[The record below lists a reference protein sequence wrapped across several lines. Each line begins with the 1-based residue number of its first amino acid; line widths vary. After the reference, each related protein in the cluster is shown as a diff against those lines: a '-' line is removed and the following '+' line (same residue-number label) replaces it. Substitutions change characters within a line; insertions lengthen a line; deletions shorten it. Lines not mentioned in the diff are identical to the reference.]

1 MTLSKKTFW
10 LTAIVL
16 AASSLIPVAAQI
28 YPIKPVRVVMPYSA
42 GSGPDAVMRIV
53 GEKITKDW
61 GQQIVVDNKPGANGW
76 LAIGENKRAVPDGYT
91 LMEVDA
97 THMTL
102 QPHLY
107 KQLPFDPVKDFEP
120 AAGLYTTQFFIVVG
134 ANSPFKSVSDLISAA
149 KAKNGQLTF
158 GSWGIGSV
166 AHVGTAMFE
175 NSAGIKM
182 THVPFKELPMLYT
195 AVANG
200 EVDWAFG
207 TAATVAALYK
217 AKKVKLLA
225 YAGVK
230 RMNGYTDI
238 ATVAE
243 GGGPA
248 GFELSTWVA
257 LYAPKNTPKPV
268 IDRIQSVVAKALADP
283 DTKERFAGFGFEPWI
298 ATPADMVKAAEADKA
313 RYAAVVKRAEIAL
326 D

>member
-1 MTLSKKTFW
+1 MTVLKK
-10 LTAIVL
+10 IKCL
-16 AASSLIPVAAQI
+16 AALALAAVLLPVAAQT
-28 YPIKPVRVVMPYSA
+28 YPNKPVRVVLPYSA
-42 GSGPDAVMRIV
+42 GSGPDSVMRTV
-53 GEKITKDW
+53 GEKMTKDW

-76 LAIGENKRAVPDGYT
+76 LAIGENKRAAADGYT

-102 QPHLY
+102 QPQLY

-120 AAGLYTTQFFIVVG
+120 VVGLYTTNFFIVVSS
-134 ANSPFKSVSDLISAA
+134 NSPYKNVTELIAAA
-149 KAKNGQLTF
+149 KAKNGQMTY

-166 AHVGTAMFE
+166 GHVGAAMFE
-175 NSAGIKM
+175 SGISAKM
-182 THVPFKELPMLYT
+182 THVPFKELPMLYV

-207 TAATVAALYK
+207 TAATVAPLFK

-225 YAGVK
+225 YGGPK
-230 RMNGYTDI
+230 RMAGYTDVP
-238 ATVAE
+238 TVAE
-243 GGGPA
+243 AGGPA

-268 IDRIQSVVAKALADP
+268 IDCIQSGVAKALADP
-283 DTKERFAGFGFEPWI
+283 DTKERFAGFGFEPWP
-298 ATPADMVKAAEADKA
+298 ANGADMTKAAEIDKA
-313 RYAAVVKRAEIAL
+313 RYAVIVKRAEIAL